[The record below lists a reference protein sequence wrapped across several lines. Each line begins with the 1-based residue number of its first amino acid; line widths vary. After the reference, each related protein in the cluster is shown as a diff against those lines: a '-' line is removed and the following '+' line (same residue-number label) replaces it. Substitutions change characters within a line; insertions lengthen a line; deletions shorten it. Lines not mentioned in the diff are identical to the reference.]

1 MEISS
6 AQRVQ
11 MALLPQELL
20 KRLPGVDVAWHF
32 DPARELGGDL
42 CDFLSPEANTLVVAL
57 GDVSG
62 KGVPAALYSAAIGEM
77 VRGRTFRRR
86 LEKKSSTPAEVL
98 AGMNRILHERN
109 LEEYYC
115 TLCYAMFEFKK
126 QIVTFANSGL
136 PFPVK
141 YANGKAEQIHMP
153 GVPLG
158 SFGSSTY
165 DDYQFPLAAGEIYVL
180 CSDGISE
187 AFNESGQEFG
197 SDRVLE
203 VIERNAA
210 RPSKEIVHEMFAA
223 VQSFCGDADQ
233 SDDRTVVVVKINQL
247 GPATKV
253 PEVPIVP

>member
-1 MEISS
+1 
-6 AQRVQ
+6 
-11 MALLPQELL
+11 
-20 KRLPGVDVAWHF
+20 VDVAWHF

-86 LEKKSSTPAEVL
+86 LEKTNSTPATVL

-115 TLCYAMFEFKK
+115 TLCYALFEFKK

-136 PFPVK
+136 PYPVK
-141 YANGKAEQIHMP
+141 YSNGTAVQIDMP

-158 SFGSSTY
+158 SFGGSQY
-165 DDYQFPLAAGEIYVL
+165 DDFQVPLAAGDVFVL
-180 CSDGISE
+180 CSDGIFE
-187 AFNESGQEFG
+187 AFDEAGQEFG
-197 SDRVLE
+197 APRVID
-203 VIERNAA
+203 VIERTHM
-210 RPSKEIVHEMFAA
+210 RPAKDIVNEVFAA
-223 VQSFCGDADQ
+223 VQLFCGDAPQ

-247 GPATKV
+247 GPAK
-253 PEVPIVP
+253 PEQLPV

>member
-1 MEISS
+1 
-6 AQRVQ
+6 
-11 MALLPQELL
+11 
-20 KRLPGVDVAWHF
+20 
-32 DPARELGGDL
+32 
-42 CDFLSPEANTLVVAL
+42 
-57 GDVSG
+57 VSG

-126 QIVTFANSGL
+126 QQVTFANSGL
-136 PFPVK
+136 PFPVR
-141 YANGKAEQIHMP
+141 YANGHAEQIQMP

-158 SFGSSTY
+158 SFGSSQY
-165 DDYQFPLAAGEIYVL
+165 DDFQFPLAAGEIYVL
-180 CSDGISE
+180 CSDGIFE

-197 SDRVLE
+197 AERVIDVL
-203 VIERNAA
+203 ERNAS
-210 RPSKEIVHEMFAA
+210 RSSKEIVQEMFAA
-223 VQSFCGDADQ
+223 VQMFCGDAPQ

-247 GPATKV
+247 GPAPQAAK
-253 PEVPIVP
+253 PPSAHDAGPAA